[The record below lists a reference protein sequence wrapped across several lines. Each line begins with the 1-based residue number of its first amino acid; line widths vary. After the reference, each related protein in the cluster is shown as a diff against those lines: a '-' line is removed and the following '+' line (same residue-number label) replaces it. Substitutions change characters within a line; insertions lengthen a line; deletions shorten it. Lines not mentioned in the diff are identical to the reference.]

1 MKNKKKSSKNNFNR
15 NYDSPY
21 NCCPAD
27 GYSESSTCSYSQFYE
42 MHKKNMRKKKEKE
55 KKENELFQLSQSCSS
70 GGSNESSNYIGPIDS
85 TFKTK
90 KKKECFPLSNNS
102 INKFIKSSYEKY
114 KINTKS
120 KEDNFKKITS
130 RVKRYIKKMDDQGY
144 KKYEDDKNIWIRNGN
159 NTNNFKPITNIQY
172 KQMQNYMVEDS
183 KVCEQ
188 SDNIINRYENRKER
202 ILPTQLNKIT
212 NFLSPLSDT
221 SVDNEDEK
229 KSLFNRSILKQ
240 SKNKLDVESSN
251 VAESCIFCSKF
262 EIVEKIKKFAFNKI
276 KPICASCF
284 IIFLNLIKIN
294 SIICICCFKIYF
306 PYKDI
311 IRCAICKRHDSK
323 AVKKYDNNFKRKH
336 NITSIINELNIFT
349 SLYNYQ
355 FSNNINT
362 DMFLNFFININYC
375 FQDLYSY
382 LSSHQ
387 VLIISKNWVYANYS
401 KPFWDLLTDLNMIKN
416 KKEIKSNENDYINNF
431 AQTLNK
437 TEKWR
442 DYEISNSSCLKKK
455 KKSKLNKLE
464 KVIKN
469 YITMLDKPVRKD
481 MTKLVPK
488 KNKENILYRQC
499 SKPIETNRLPIQDE
513 DEKKKESNQIEEKYF
528 TYLKLAEMKHQET
541 IQQIKSILNED
552 VIKNRCIEKQ
562 NNILDTFENG
572 NINGDQKI
580 KNVDDESKKGEGI
593 QNVDNGNKTDEG
605 IQNVDNGNKTD
616 EGIQN
621 VDNGNK
627 TDEGIQN
634 EENENKKSERIQNEE
649 NENKKSERIQNVD
662 NESKKDEG
670 VQTVDND
677 NIKDQEVKN
686 ADNEVCSQNLHPF
699 DEAKK
704 EKEMKQQ
711 NMPQPNSYIENISM
725 KEENKS
731 NEIKLEFAEMNNEN
745 VEKKEKNKIC
755 TKKNIENFSEE
766 SKNSFE
772 NFSKT
777 IITSLLK
784 LKHEKIQSSYYHLK
798 NASTK
803 INQINFNK
811 TVRKY
816 YSKGVF
822 LLYYIKYVQKQE
834 SEIQRVFRT
843 VQAAETDV
851 ENFKRKFRIHYGKD
865 ANLSEINKSIYEKY
879 KLLNRGKILLENK
892 IKNFENSSTIKQIYQ
907 IIDEFSDILKTSL
920 NKNKNEIE
928 QVEKRN
934 LKTVN
939 KYLKKV
945 VREKKRKNNKLNKL
959 VKKYEYFHDELF
971 SIIQILNLLYGI
983 SENGKNVDLANFNS
997 ASILRKIKMFLYT
1010 KKIKKLNECLK
1021 KGSTKKIKRNYS
1033 ISNISYSIGPY
1044 KKTNFKHT
1052 YEKDKKCEKYIP
1064 KVICILD
1071 IKKKNLDKFLT
1082 DNNPIKIIDKNN
1094 LIFIKEL
1101 YSFDSIYI
1109 NKIYIHDFMSNI
1121 VNNYITHF
1129 VNQNNVTI
1137 FNFSLN
1143 YSRNKKNVFLNSFKD
1158 YFHCNKNRE
1167 NTAKQN
1173 NRFSILQ
1180 NEHKEG
1186 GPQNSLTKNCQD
1198 NSSCLDE
1205 PDDIKWK
1212 NHNLK
1217 KNATLVKIINELKK
1231 KINEKYSYENYNLKL
1246 IVYAQKNKALY
1257 NINKCV
1263 FFKQNTVVSSEEG
1276 KKNNIK
1282 KYRIKIDLKNI
1293 KKMKKNNN
1301 IYVDEKKRR
1310 KSSDEVKNKSKDKT
1324 HKKENYKIEYLN
1336 GVNLKKIKNINK
1348 HINYKNINKFKKYS
1362 IIFVIKL
1369 ELLVSCEN
1377 NICIKKN
1384 KKKKIKKK
1392 KRIFHF
1398 TLVDITIPIFDI
1410 MKKKN
1415 QTAINYFLEFKNKQN
1430 FESIFINYIQSQL
1443 FNTQNPIYHSY
1454 KIIQFLL
1461 QTNPQICFLLY
1472 IRDDFFLSN
1481 HHSLYSLS
1489 NDENNPNYQNENK
1502 TNHEIVKPKKMQTNQ
1517 NTIIKLLYIYY
1528 WCIMCEER
1536 DSGVSSS

>member
-21 NCCPAD
+21 NCCPSD
-27 GYSESSTCSYSQFYE
+27 DYSESSTCSYSQFYE

-70 GGSNESSNYIGPIDS
+70 GGRSEGSNESNNYIGPIDS

-90 KKKECFPLSNNS
+90 KKKEYFPLSNNN

-114 KINTKS
+114 KINTKT

-130 RVKRYIKKMDDQGY
+130 RIKRYIKKMDDQGY
-144 KKYEDDKNIWIRNGN
+144 KKYGDDKNIWIRNGN

-183 KVCEQ
+183 KVYEQ
-188 SDNIINRYENRKER
+188 SDNTINRYENRKER

-212 NFLSPLSDT
+212 KFLSPLSNT
-221 SVDNEDEK
+221 SVDNENEK
-229 KSLFNRSILKQ
+229 KCLFNRTILKQ
-240 SKNKLDVESSN
+240 SQKKLDVESSN
-251 VAESCIFCSKF
+251 GVESCIFCSKF

-311 IRCAICKRHDSK
+311 IICAICKRNDSK
-323 AVKKYDNNFKRKH
+323 AVKKYNNNFKRKH

-387 VLIISKNWVYANYS
+387 VLVISKNCVYANYS
-401 KPFWDLLTDLNMIKN
+401 KPFRDLLTDLNMIKN

-431 AQTLNK
+431 TQTLYK

-442 DYEISNSSCLKKK
+442 DDEISNSSCLKKK

-464 KVIKN
+464 KVTKN
-469 YITMLDKPVRKD
+469 YITMLDKPVRKN

-488 KNKENILYRQC
+488 KNKGNILYRQC
-499 SKPIETNRLPIQDE
+499 SKHIETNRLLIQDE
-513 DEKKKESNQIEEKYF
+513 HEKKKESNQIEEKYV

-541 IQQIKSILNED
+541 IQQIKSILNDD

-572 NINGDQKI
+572 N
-580 KNVDDESKKGEGI
+580 KKCEGI
-593 QNVDNGNKTDEG
+593 QNVDND
-605 IQNVDNGNKTD
+605 NV
-616 EGIQN
+616 
-621 VDNGNK
+621 
-627 TDEGIQN
+627 
-634 EENENKKSERIQNEE
+634 
-649 NENKKSERIQNVD
+649 
-662 NESKKDEG
+662 
-670 VQTVDND
+670 
-677 NIKDQEVKN
+677 KDQEVKN
-686 ADNEVCSQNLHPF
+686 VDDDNIKDHEIKNIDIDNVKDQEVKNVDNDNVKDQEVKNVDDDNIKNQEVKIVDNEVCSRNLHPF

-711 NMPQPNSYIENISM
+711 NISQPNSYIENISM

-755 TKKNIENFSEE
+755 TKKDIENFSEE

-772 NFSKT
+772 NFSQT

-834 SEIQRVFRT
+834 SEIQRIFRT
-843 VQAAETDV
+843 VQTAETDV

-865 ANLSEINKSIYEKY
+865 ANLNEINKSIYEKY

-920 NKNKNEIE
+920 NNNKNEIE
-928 QVEKRN
+928 QIEKRN

-945 VREKKRKNNKLNKL
+945 VREKKRKNKKLNKL

-983 SENGKNVDLANFNS
+983 IENSKNVDLGNFNS

-1010 KKIKKLNECLK
+1010 KKIKKLNESLK

-1044 KKTNFKHT
+1044 KKTNFKHI
-1052 YEKDKKCEKYIP
+1052 YENDKNCEKYIP
-1064 KVICILD
+1064 KVICVLD

-1129 VNQNNVTI
+1129 VNQNNVAM

-1158 YFHCNKNRE
+1158 YFHSSKNME

-1186 GPQNSLTKNCQD
+1186 GSKNSVTENCQG

-1205 PDDIKWK
+1205 LDNIKYK

-1217 KNATLVKIINELKK
+1217 KNATLIKIINELKK
-1231 KINEKYSYENYNLKL
+1231 KLNEKYSYENYNLKL
-1246 IVYAQKNKALY
+1246 IIYAQKNKALY

-1263 FFKQNTVVSSEEG
+1263 FFKQNTVVSSEEE

-1293 KKMKKNNN
+1293 KKIKKNNN
-1301 IYVDEKKRR
+1301 NICIDEKKRR
-1310 KSSDEVKNKSKDKT
+1310 KSSDEVKNKSKDET

-1384 KKKKIKKK
+1384 KKNKIIKK

-1454 KIIQFLL
+1454 KTIQFLL

-1472 IRDDFFLSN
+1472 IRDDFFFSN

-1489 NDENNPNYQNENK
+1489 NEENSPNYQNENK
-1502 TNHEIVKPKKMQTNQ
+1502 TNHEIVKPKKPQTNQ

-1536 DSGVSSS
+1536 DSGASSF

>member
-1 MKNKKKSSKNNFNR
+1 MKNKKKSLKNNFKL

-21 NCCPAD
+21 NCCSAD

-42 MHKKNMRKKKEKE
+42 MHKKNMRKKTEKE

-70 GGSNESSNYIGPIDS
+70 GGSNCISPIDS

-102 INKFIKSSYEKY
+102 INNFIKSSYEKY
-114 KINTKS
+114 KINTKT

-130 RVKRYIKKMDDQGY
+130 RIKRYIKKMDDQGY
-144 KKYEDDKNIWIRNGN
+144 KKYEDGKNMGIGNGN
-159 NTNNFKPITNIQY
+159 NTNKFKPPTNIQY

-183 KVCEQ
+183 KIYTQ
-188 SDNIINRYENRKER
+188 PGNTINRYENRKEI
-202 ILPTQLNKIT
+202 ILPTQLNKIK
-212 NFLSPLSDT
+212 NLLNSLSDA
-221 SVDNEDEK
+221 SADNEDEK
-229 KSLFNRSILKQ
+229 KCMFNRSILKQ
-240 SKNKLDVESSN
+240 SQNKLDVESSN
-251 VAESCIFCSKF
+251 VVESCIFCSKF
-262 EIVEKIKKFAFNKI
+262 EIVEKIKKIAFNKI

-294 SIICICCFKIYF
+294 SIICIWCFKIYF
-306 PYKDI
+306 PYKDT
-311 IRCAICKRHDSK
+311 IRCAICKRQDSK
-323 AVKKYDNNFKRKH
+323 VAKKYDDNFKNKH
-336 NITSIINELNIFT
+336 NITSIINELNIFI

-387 VLIISKNWVYANYS
+387 VLITSKNCVYANYS
-401 KPFWDLLTDLNMIKN
+401 KPFWDLLTDLNTIKN
-416 KKEIKSNENDYINNF
+416 KKEVESDENDYTTNLK
-431 AQTLNK
+431 QTYN
-437 TEKWR
+437 TEKKNCIQYLHHALYKIKKWR
-442 DYEISNSSCLKKK
+442 DYEISDSSCLKKK

-469 YITMLDKPVRKD
+469 YITMLDKPVRKS

-488 KNKENILYRQC
+488 KNEENIMYRQY

-513 DEKKKESNQIEEKYF
+513 YKKKKESNKIEQKYF

-552 VIKNRCIEKQ
+552 VIKNRSIEKQ
-562 NNILDTFENG
+562 SNTLDTFENG
-572 NINGDQKI
+572 NK
-580 KNVDDESKKGEGI
+580 KNDEL
-593 QNVDNGNKTDEG
+593 QNAD
-605 IQNVDNGNKTD
+605 
-616 EGIQN
+616 
-621 VDNGNK
+621 
-627 TDEGIQN
+627 
-634 EENENKKSERIQNEE
+634 NENINR
-649 NENKKSERIQNVD
+649 
-662 NESKKDEG
+662 
-670 VQTVDND
+670 
-677 NIKDQEVKN
+677 DQEVKN
-686 ADNEVCSQNLHPF
+686 ADNEICPPISDTLN
-699 DEAKK
+699 EEIK
-704 EKEMKQQ
+704 EKEIKQQ
-711 NMPQPNSYIENISM
+711 NISQPNNYIENISM
-725 KEENKS
+725 KEENKG
-731 NEIKLEFAEMNNEN
+731 NEIKLESAEMKNEH
-745 VEKKEKNKIC
+745 VEKKEINKIC
-755 TKKNIENFSEE
+755 TKENIQNFSEE

-772 NFSKT
+772 NFSKI

-798 NASTK
+798 NVSTK

-843 VQAAETDV
+843 VQAAEADV

-865 ANLSEINKSIYEKY
+865 ANLSEINKSIYEKC
-879 KLLNRGKILLENK
+879 KLLNRGRIQLENK
-892 IKNFENSSTIKQIYQ
+892 IKNFEDSSTIKQIYQ
-907 IIDEFSDILKTSL
+907 IIDEFSDILETSL

-928 QVEKRN
+928 QIEKRN

-939 KYLKKV
+939 KYLKKMAK
-945 VREKKRKNNKLNKL
+945 EKKRKYNELNKV

-971 SIIQILNLLYGI
+971 SILQILNLLYGI
-983 SENGKNVDLANFNS
+983 SENGNNCKNIDFANFNS

-1010 KKIKKLNECLK
+1010 KKIKKINDSLK
-1021 KGSTKKIKRNYS
+1021 KGSTKRVNRNYS
-1033 ISNISYSIGPY
+1033 ISNISYSMCPY
-1044 KKTNFKHT
+1044 KKTNFKHI
-1052 YEKDKKCEKYIP
+1052 YEQDKNCEKYRP
-1064 KVICILD
+1064 KIICVLD
-1071 IKKKNLDKFLT
+1071 IQKKNFDKFLT
-1082 DNNPIKIIDKNN
+1082 DNNPIKIVDKNN

-1121 VNNYITHF
+1121 VNNYITLF

-1137 FNFSLN
+1137 FNFSLH

-1158 YFHCNKNRE
+1158 YFHCSKNRE
-1167 NTAKQN
+1167 SPKKRH

-1180 NEHKEG
+1180 NGHKEG
-1186 GPQNSLTKNCQD
+1186 GLKNSAAKNCQD
-1198 NSSCLDE
+1198 NSGVDNRAYLNGTADVKC
-1205 PDDIKWK
+1205 KTM
-1212 NHNLK
+1212 NLK
-1217 KNATLVKIINELKK
+1217 KNTTVIKIINELKK

-1246 IVYAQKNKALY
+1246 NVYAQKNKALY

-1263 FFKQNTVVSSEEG
+1263 FFKKNIVVSSEEG
-1276 KKNNIK
+1276 KRSNIK

-1293 KKMKKNNN
+1293 KKMKKKNN
-1301 IYVDEKKRR
+1301 IYVCEKKRR
-1310 KSSDEVKNKSKDKT
+1310 KSNEEVKNKSKDET

-1336 GVNLKKIKNINK
+1336 CVNLKKIKNINK

-1392 KRIFHF
+1392 KKIFHF
-1398 TLVDITIPIFDI
+1398 TLVDIAIPIFDI

-1443 FNTQNPIYHSY
+1443 FNTQNTIYHSY
-1454 KIIQFLL
+1454 KTIQFLL

-1481 HHSLYSLS
+1481 HHNLYSLPNEENVP
-1489 NDENNPNYQNENK
+1489 NDQNENK
-1502 TNHEIVKPKKMQTNQ
+1502 TNHEIVEPKKTQTNQ

-1528 WCIMCEER
+1528 WCIMCEGK

>member
-1 MKNKKKSSKNNFNR
+1 MKNKKKNSKNNFNR

-21 NCCPAD
+21 NFCPAD

-55 KKENELFQLSQSCSS
+55 KKENQLFQLSQSCSS
-70 GGSNESSNYIGPIDS
+70 RGSNESNNESRNYNGPIDS
-85 TFKTK
+85 PFKTK

-114 KINTKS
+114 KINTKT

-130 RVKRYIKKMDDQGY
+130 RIKRYIKKMDDQGY

-159 NTNNFKPITNIQY
+159 NKNNFKPITDIQY
-172 KQMQNYMVEDS
+172 NQMQNYMVEDS
-183 KVCEQ
+183 KICEQ
-188 SDNIINRYENRKER
+188 SDNTINRYGNRKER
-202 ILPTQLNKIT
+202 ILSTQLNKIT
-212 NFLSPLSDT
+212 NLLGPLSDT
-221 SVDNEDEK
+221 SVDNEYEK
-229 KSLFNRSILKQ
+229 KCLFNRSILKQ
-240 SKNKLDVESSN
+240 SQNKLDVESSN
-251 VAESCIFCSKF
+251 IVESCIFCSKF

-323 AVKKYDNNFKRKH
+323 SVKKYYDNFKNKH

-375 FQDLYSY
+375 FQNLYSY

-387 VLIISKNWVYANYS
+387 VLIISKNCVYANYS
-401 KPFWDLLTDLNMIKN
+401 KPFGDLLTDLNMIKN
-416 KKEIKSNENDYINNF
+416 KKEIKSNENNYINNF
-431 AQTLNK
+431 EQTLYK
-437 TEKWR
+437 TEKRR
-442 DYEISNSSCLKKK
+442 DYEISNTSCLKKK

-469 YITMLDKPVRKD
+469 YITMLDKPTRKN
-481 MTKLVPK
+481 MTKLVSK
-488 KNKENILYRQC
+488 KNKENILYKQC
-499 SKPIETNRLPIQDE
+499 SKPIETNPLPIQDE
-513 DEKKKESNQIEEKYF
+513 QEKKKEFNQIEEKYF

-552 VIKNRCIEKQ
+552 VIKNRCMEKQ
-562 NNILDTFENG
+562 NNILDTFEKG
-572 NINGDQKI
+572 NINDKEV
-580 KNVDDESKKGEGI
+580 KNVENDE
-593 QNVDNGNKTDEG
+593 
-605 IQNVDNGNKTD
+605 
-616 EGIQN
+616 
-621 VDNGNK
+621 
-627 TDEGIQN
+627 
-634 EENENKKSERIQNEE
+634 
-649 NENKKSERIQNVD
+649 
-662 NESKKDEG
+662 
-670 VQTVDND
+670 
-677 NIKDQEVKN
+677 IKEQEVKN
-686 ADNEVCSQNLHPF
+686 VENDQIKEQEIKNVENDEIKEQEIKDVDNDSIQEQEVKYVENEACSQNLHPF
-699 DEAKK
+699 DEAKN
-704 EKEMKQQ
+704 EKEMEQQ
-711 NMPQPNSYIENISM
+711 NIAQPNSYIENISM

-731 NEIKLEFAEMNNEN
+731 NEIKLEIPEINNEN
-745 VEKKEKNKIC
+745 VEKKEKNKIY
-755 TKKNIENFSEE
+755 TKKNIKNFSEE

-784 LKHEKIQSSYYHLK
+784 LKHEKIQSSYYHL
-798 NASTK
+798 NNVSTK

-834 SEIQRVFRT
+834 TEIHRVFQT

-851 ENFKRKFRIHYGKD
+851 ENFKRKFRIHNGKD
-865 ANLSEINKSIYEKY
+865 PNLSEINKSIYEKY

-907 IIDEFSDILKTSL
+907 IIDEFSDILKTAL
-920 NKNKNEIE
+920 NKNKDEIE
-928 QVEKRN
+928 EIEKRN

-939 KYLKKV
+939 KYLKMV
-945 VREKKRKNNKLNKL
+945 VKEKKRKNNKLNKV

-971 SIIQILNLLYGI
+971 SIIQILNLLYDV
-983 SENGKNVDLANFNS
+983 SENNKNIDLANFNS
-997 ASILRKIKMFLYT
+997 ASVLRKIQMFLYT
-1010 KKIKKLNECLK
+1010 KRIKKLNESLK
-1021 KGSTKKIKRNYS
+1021 KGTPKKIKRNYS
-1033 ISNISYSIGPY
+1033 ISNISYSICSY
-1044 KKTNFKHT
+1044 KKTNFKHI
-1052 YEKDKKCEKYIP
+1052 YEKDKNCEKSIP
-1064 KVICILD
+1064 KIICILD

-1121 VNNYITHF
+1121 VNNYINHF
-1129 VNQNNVTI
+1129 ANQNNITI

-1158 YFHCNKNRE
+1158 YFHFSKNRE
-1167 NTAKQN
+1167 NTSKQH

-1186 GPQNSLTKNCQD
+1186 SHKNSITKNCQG
-1198 NSSCLDE
+1198 NHTCLDML
-1205 PDDIKWK
+1205 DDIKCK

-1217 KNATLVKIINELKK
+1217 KSATLIKIINELKK

-1276 KKNNIK
+1276 KNNNIK
-1282 KYRIKIDLKNI
+1282 KYRIKINL
-1293 KKMKKNNN
+1293 KKM
-1301 IYVDEKKRR
+1301 EKKRR
-1310 KSSDEVKNKSKDKT
+1310 KSSDKVKNKSKEET
-1324 HKKENYKIEYLN
+1324 HKKDNYKIEYLN

-1384 KKKKIKKK
+1384 KIKKK
-1392 KRIFHF
+1392 K
-1398 TLVDITIPIFDI
+1398 
-1410 MKKKN
+1410 K
-1415 QTAINYFLEFKNKQN
+1415 Y
-1430 FESIFINYIQSQL
+1430 SIL
-1443 FNTQNPIYHSY
+1443 R
-1454 KIIQFLL
+1454 LL
-1461 QTNPQICFLLY
+1461 I
-1472 IRDDFFLSN
+1472 
-1481 HHSLYSLS
+1481 
-1489 NDENNPNYQNENK
+1489 
-1502 TNHEIVKPKKMQTNQ
+1502 
-1517 NTIIKLLYIYY
+1517 
-1528 WCIMCEER
+1528 
-1536 DSGVSSS
+1536 